1 MVGSFPIT
9 ICVRLKYD
17 KICVIVPV
25 NKATTCFEMKKSFLE
40 AISAMDDI
48 GGSTLV
54 TDNIKLWKQSSD
66 DGSNEIW
73 IGLDNTATVDKS
85 GLDQGH
91 IVGVS
96 IQKDGDFA
104 EPVIAIPP
112 EAEPIMDD

>member
-1 MVGSFPIT
+1 
-9 ICVRLKYD
+9 
-17 KICVIVPV
+17 
-25 NKATTCFEMKKSFLE
+25 
-40 AISAMDDI
+40 MDDI

-96 IQKDGDFA
+96 IQKDGK
-104 EPVIAIPP
+104 AIKNKLMCASSI
-112 EAEPIMDD
+112 EWTYSLSCCRRLR